1 MNLMSSH
8 IAESRGT
15 NETMYDQLREEI
27 LKFLGGDVNM
37 TAEIMA
43 LPQEQRVTNIYH
55 YQSPVA
61 FLIVFLLSQVKKV
74 TNISTFKAS
83 CFSNCLLTVTRTKG
97 NEHFHY
103 QSQLFSNCLLTVT
116 RTKGNEHFHYQS
128 QLLF

>member
-55 YQSPVA
+55 YQS
-61 FLIVFLLSQVKKV
+61 
-74 TNISTFKAS
+74 
-83 CFSNCLLTVTRTKG
+83 
-97 NEHFHY
+97 
-103 QSQLFSNCLLTVT
+103 
-116 RTKGNEHFHYQS
+116 
-128 QLLF
+128 QLLFELSSYCRFMTTLTCLK

>member
-8 IAESRGT
+8 IAESHGT

-43 LPQEQRVTNIYH
+43 LPQEQRVTNI
-55 YQSPVA
+55 
-61 FLIVFLLSQVKKV
+61 
-74 TNISTFKAS
+74 STFKAS
-83 CFSNCLLTVTRTKG
+83 YFSNCLLTVTRTKG

-103 QSQLFSNCLLTVT
+103 QSPVTLLNV
-116 RTKGNEHFHYQS
+116 FLLS
-128 QLLF
+128 QEQG